1 MICLQRGFAD
11 LNRLAARGM
20 VGSYIMLAIVLA
32 LFASFCFAVSMILI
46 NRGVLAIDYF
56 RGLLTNLGIN
66 AVFLWLYVSLF
77 VDRIDMWISANL
89 IFVLVGI
96 FVPGVARFFIFRGM
110 ERLGASITSCLTN
123 STPLFATLF
132 AVSFLHERPTVTNL
146 LGTFLIVLGIVSLSW
161 KGVAKTWQ
169 TRDLLFPVTAA
180 FLFAARDNMVRLG
193 LLQIDSPLVGA
204 TIAATTSFLTMSAIY
219 LAFEEKKPLGNSPRR
234 GVALFAAAGFM
245 NFLSYVF
252 AYTALSMERVSLM
265 SPLINGSSLFI
276 LPLSALFLKDVE
288 KITARIIA
296 ATLLVIFGV
305 FLISWE
311 KL

>member
-1 MICLQRGFAD
+1 
-11 LNRLAARGM
+11 
-20 VGSYIMLAIVLA
+20 MLAILLA

-56 RGLLTNLGIN
+56 RGLLTNLGVN
-66 AVFLWLYVSLF
+66 SLFLWVYVVSF
-77 VDRIDMWISANL
+77 VDHIDLWTPANL

-96 FVPGVARFFIFRGM
+96 FVPGVARFFIFKGM

-132 AVSFLHERPTVTNL
+132 AVSFLHERPTLTNL
-146 LGTFLIVLGIVSLSW
+146 LGTFLIVLGITSLSW
-161 KGVAKTWQ
+161 KGAAKTWQ
-169 TRDLLFPVTAA
+169 TRNLLFPLTAA

-193 LLQIDSPLVGA
+193 LLQIESPIVGA
-204 TIAATTSFLTMSAIY
+204 AIAASTSLATMSVVY
-219 LAFEEKKPLGNSPRR
+219 LAFEEKKPLGNSVQR
-234 GVALFAAAGFM
+234 GLTLFAGAGFM

-288 KITARIIA
+288 KITARIIGP
-296 ATLLVIFGV
+296 TLLVLLGV

-311 KL
+311 KI